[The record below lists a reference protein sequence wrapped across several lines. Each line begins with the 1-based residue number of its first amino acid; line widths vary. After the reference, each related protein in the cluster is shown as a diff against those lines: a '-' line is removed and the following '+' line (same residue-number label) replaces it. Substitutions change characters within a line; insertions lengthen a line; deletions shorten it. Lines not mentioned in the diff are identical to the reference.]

1 MHIDLHDIVTEEFQE
16 QMQNSFARLSGFGV
30 VFTDSEG
37 VHIGKGGNFT
47 KFCQAINCREDG
59 ASCCALT
66 NRQAIRMALNSE
78 HPDRPAIFVCHAGLV
93 NIELPILHEGKCL
106 GAFTAGQVLCEEDCY
121 PRDNSQGDVNWQ
133 SDPQL
138 AEYYKEIPVLSR
150 RHIENTAD
158 LMCDLAQYILKN
170 HTYTLMQK
178 KLAHQKEEL
187 LLYEKRQAE
196 LEHLLMQTKFD
207 ALQKQVMPHFIFNVL
222 NSVSRLISMQD
233 YDRAQQ
239 MLTAFTQMMRYSLS
253 NTQQTIMLGQELDY
267 VRNYL
272 AIQQLRFGDRIQY
285 DILCDPGMELLQL
298 PFFAIQPLV
307 ENSIEHGILHMSEG
321 GQVLLSCRR
330 LLKEYRIELTDNGS
344 GIDETTLENIRRDV
358 LSSTVSNRQEHV
370 GLHNCYN
377 RLKILYGDA
386 VRFDL
391 SSNPDKGTCVRISIN
406 ADYAIC
412 GCRQGDRLYDP
423 LLENIIHSK

>member
-1 MHIDLHDIVTEEFQE
+1 MNMHIDLHDIVTEEFQE

-30 VFTDSEG
+30 VFTDADG

-47 KFCQAINCREDG
+47 RFCQAINCREDG
-59 ASCCALT
+59 ASCCAMT
-66 NRQAIRMALNSE
+66 NRQAIRMALDSE

-121 PRDNSQGDVNWQ
+121 PRDKSQSDVNWQ
-133 SDPQL
+133 QDPQL
-138 AEYYKEIPVLSR
+138 AEYYKEIPILSR
-150 RHIENTAD
+150 SHIENTAD

-222 NSVSRLISMQD
+222 NSVSRLVSMQE

-239 MLTAFTQMMRYSLS
+239 MLTAFTHMMRYSLS
-253 NTQQTIMLGQELDY
+253 NTQETVMLYQELDY

-272 AIQQLRFGDRIQY
+272 AIQQLRFGDRIRY
-285 DILCDPGMELLQL
+285 EIHCEPEMELLQL
-298 PFFAIQPLV
+298 PFFTIQPLV
-307 ENSIEHGILHMSEG
+307 ENSIEHGILNISEG
-321 GQVLLSCRR
+321 GEVILSCRR
-330 LLKEYRIELTDNGS
+330 LANEYRIELDDNGT
-344 GIDETTLENIRRDV
+344 GIDEATLDHIRKHV
-358 LSSTVSNRQEHV
+358 LSSAVSGRQEHV

-377 RLKILYGDA
+377 RLKILYGNA
-386 VRFDL
+386 ARLEL
-391 SSNPDKGTCVRISIN
+391 SSTQGRGTRVRISIG
-406 ADYAIC
+406 ADHAIF
-412 GCRQGDRLYDP
+412 GCRQPDCR
-423 LLENIIHSK
+423 

>member
-1 MHIDLHDIVTEEFQE
+1 MDIDLHDIVTEEFQE

-30 VFTDSEG
+30 VFTDAEG

-47 KFCQAINCREDG
+47 RFCQAINCREDG

-66 NRQAIRMALNSE
+66 NRQAIRMALDSP

-93 NIELPILHEGKCL
+93 NIELPILHEGKLL

-121 PRDNSQGDVNWQ
+121 PRDNSQADVNWQ

-138 AEYYKEIPVLSR
+138 AEYYREIPVLTR
-150 RHIENTAD
+150 HHIENTAD
-158 LMCDLAQYILKN
+158 MMCDLVQYILKN
-170 HTYTLMQK
+170 HTYTLMQN

-222 NSVSRLISMQD
+222 NSVSRLISLRD
-233 YDRAQQ
+233 YERAQQ
-239 MLTAFTQMMRYSLS
+239 MLGAFTHMMRYSLS
-253 NTQQTIMLGQELDY
+253 NAQQTIGLGQELEY

-272 AIQQLRFGDRIQY
+272 AIQQLRFGDRIRY
-285 DILCDPGMELLQL
+285 RIHCDAQMELLQL
-298 PFFAIQPLV
+298 PFFTLQPLV
-307 ENSIEHGILHMSEG
+307 ENSIEHSILNMSEG
-321 GQVLLSCRR
+321 GEVQLSCRR
-330 LLKEYRIELTDNGS
+330 LPREYRIELIDNGS
-344 GIDETTLENIRRDV
+344 GIDETALESIRKNM
-358 LSSTVSNRQEHV
+358 LSSAVSGRQEHV

-391 SSNPDKGTCVRISIN
+391 ASSPGKGTCVRVTIH
-406 ADYAIC
+406 ADHAVF
-412 GCRQGDRLYDP
+412 G
-423 LLENIIHSK
+423 

>member
-47 KFCQAINCREDG
+47 RFCQAINCREDG

-66 NRQAIRMALNSE
+66 NRQAIRMALDSP

-121 PRDNSQGDVNWQ
+121 PRDNSQLDVNWQ
-133 SDPQL
+133 EDPQL

-158 LMCDLAQYILKN
+158 LMCDLAQYILKT
-170 HTYTLMQK
+170 HTYSLMQK
-178 KLAHQKEEL
+178 KLARQMEEL
-187 LLYEKRQAE
+187 LLYEKRQVE

-222 NSVSRLISMQD
+222 NSVSRLISMRD
-233 YDRAQQ
+233 YDRAQE
-239 MLTAFTQMMRYSLS
+239 MLNAFTHMMRYSLS
-253 NTQQTIMLGQELDY
+253 NTQQTILLCQELDY

-285 DILCDPGMELLQL
+285 EICCDPEMESLQL
-298 PFFAIQPLV
+298 PFFTLQPLV

-321 GQVLLSCRR
+321 GQVILHCRR
-330 LLKEYRIELTDNGS
+330 LSQEYRIELTDNGT
-344 GIDETTLENIRRDV
+344 GIDETTLEDIRKRM
-358 LSSTVSNRQEHV
+358 LSSAVTSHQEHV
-370 GLHNCYN
+370 GLYNCYN

-386 VRFDL
+386 VCFDL
-391 SSNPDKGTCVRISIN
+391 NSKHGKGTCIRISIDANWAVCGGLRQSDIELNSN
-406 ADYAIC
+406 AK
-412 GCRQGDRLYDP
+412 
-423 LLENIIHSK
+423 H

>member
-47 KFCQAINCREDG
+47 RFCQAINCREDG

-66 NRQAIRMALNSE
+66 NRQAIRMALDSP

-121 PRDNSQGDVNWQ
+121 PRDNSQLDVNWQ
-133 SDPQL
+133 EDPQL

-158 LMCDLAQYILKN
+158 LMCDLAQYILKT
-170 HTYTLMQK
+170 HTYSLMQK
-178 KLAHQKEEL
+178 KLARQMEEL
-187 LLYEKRQAE
+187 LLYEKRQVE

-222 NSVSRLISMQD
+222 NSVSRLISMRD
-233 YDRAQQ
+233 YDRAQE
-239 MLTAFTQMMRYSLS
+239 MLNAFTHMMRYSLS
-253 NTQQTIMLGQELDY
+253 NTQQTILLCQELDY

-285 DILCDPGMELLQL
+285 EICCDPEMESLQL
-298 PFFAIQPLV
+298 PFFTLQPLV

-321 GQVLLSCRR
+321 GRLFCIADACRR
-330 LLKEYRIELTDNGS
+330 NTVLNLRITVPALMKQPLRIFESACCPLPLPATRSMWVYTIVITGS
-344 GIDETTLENIRRDV
+344 RYFTGMRCVSIL
-358 LSSTVSNRQEHV
+358 TVSTARV
-370 GLHNCYN
+370 PASAFPSTRIGLYAAASG
-377 RLKILYGDA
+377 RAIL
-386 VRFDL
+386 
-391 SSNPDKGTCVRISIN
+391 N
-406 ADYAIC
+406 
-412 GCRQGDRLYDP
+412 
-423 LLENIIHSK
+423 